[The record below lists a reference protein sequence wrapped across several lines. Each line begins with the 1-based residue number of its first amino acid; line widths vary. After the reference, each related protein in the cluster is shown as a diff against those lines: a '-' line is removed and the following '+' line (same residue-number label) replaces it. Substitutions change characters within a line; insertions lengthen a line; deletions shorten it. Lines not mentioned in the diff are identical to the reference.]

1 MKYYEQSEKP
11 KDEVREPEIDY
22 IVEPCVAEDG
32 AVIDLEDVDAVDLET
47 AREMLHETIRLEY
60 ASV

>member
-1 MKYYEQSEKP
+1 MKDYEQSEKP
-11 KDEVREPEIDY
+11 KDEVRETEIDY

-32 AVIDLEDVDAVDLET
+32 AFIDLEDVDAVDLET

>member
-1 MKYYEQSEKP
+1 MKEYEQAEEP
-11 KDEVREPEIDY
+11 KNEVREPEIDY
-22 IVEPCVAEDG
+22 IVEPCVAEEG
-32 AVIDLEDVDAVDLET
+32 AYVDLEEADTVDLET

>member
-1 MKYYEQSEKP
+1 MKDYEQNEKP

-32 AVIDLEDVDAVDLET
+32 AFIDLEDVDAVDLET